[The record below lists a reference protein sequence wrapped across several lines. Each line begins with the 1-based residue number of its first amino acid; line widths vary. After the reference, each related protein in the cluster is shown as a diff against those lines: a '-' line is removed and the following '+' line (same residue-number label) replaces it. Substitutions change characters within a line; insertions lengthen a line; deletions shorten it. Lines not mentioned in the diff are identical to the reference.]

1 LIGATAIQRH
11 VRINRVSPN
20 NYADTATRDDMR
32 GGGPPGR
39 FPWCTIINETPISIL
54 ANVSELTPPASPWR
68 IFQNGLHGPSILSV
82 VPLFP
87 HSPRPFSLR
96 STFVRF
102 VRFAGS
108 RTKWRARR
116 SGWQML
122 RDYAASRFESFRS
135 DIWMLHACWLP
146 PTRHR
151 VAVSFRWAIN
161 ICDYHLCAT
170 AASRVPASI
179 SIV

>member
-1 LIGATAIQRH
+1 MH
-11 VRINRVSPN
+11 D
-20 NYADTATRDDMR
+20 YKRDANIHF
-32 GGGPPGR
+32 GR
-39 FPWCTIINETPISIL
+39 RFGTDASGITVANISK
-54 ANVSELTPPASPWR
+54 R
-68 IFQNGLHGPSILSV
+68 LHGPSILSV

-170 AASRVPASI
+170 AATRVPASI

>member
-1 LIGATAIQRH
+1 MAIQRH

-20 NYADTATRDDMR
+20 NYADTATRDDTR

-39 FPWCTIINETPISIL
+39 FPWCTIINGTPISIL
-54 ANVSELTPPASPWR
+54 ADVSELTPPAPPRR
-68 IFQNGLHGPSILSV
+68 IFQNGYTDRLSCLSC
-82 VPLFP
+82 PFSP
-87 HSPRPFSLR
+87 ISPRPFSSC

-108 RTKWRARR
+108 RTKWRARLP
-116 SGWQML
+116 GWQML

-151 VAVSFRWAIN
+151 TAVSFRWAIN
-161 ICDYHLCAT
+161 ICDYHLCA
-170 AASRVPASI
+170 AAAPRVPASI